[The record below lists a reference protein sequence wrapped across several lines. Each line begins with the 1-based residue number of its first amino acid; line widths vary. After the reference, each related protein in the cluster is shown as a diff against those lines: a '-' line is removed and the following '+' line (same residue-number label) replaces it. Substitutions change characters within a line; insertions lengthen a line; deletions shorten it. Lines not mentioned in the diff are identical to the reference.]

1 VVVRKIHWAAPER
14 NITANH
20 FFKTKNKKFKIQ
32 TAAAVHIS
40 VRFSLPPPKKKTH
53 IGRDYDVMPVLF
65 SFLVADGDVMLAQQH
80 APHIY
85 TEPMRGFFLF
95 VTQTDTNQR

>member
-1 VVVRKIHWAAPER
+1 
-14 NITANH
+14 
-20 FFKTKNKKFKIQ
+20 
-32 TAAAVHIS
+32 
-40 VRFSLPPPKKKTH
+40 
-53 IGRDYDVMPVLF
+53 MPVLFLF